1 MRRAATNSRRS
12 RLWSATH
19 LPLWISGFLCGEP
32 AILCR
37 AIPHRSPA
45 RFIFRWVLG
54 AVLLTPISALAAEV
68 VFLNG
73 DRLTGKIVS
82 VLDGEL
88 VLETDGAGEVTIN
101 LKKVRSISSDEPVKV
116 RVGEKPP
123 FESTLAAGPDGQ
135 VKIQENV
142 GAAATLVPIE
152 DITAINPPVPAWY
165 REIALNTMLTRGNA
179 ERIEAGVR
187 TELQKDWD
195 NDHLL
200 FGGEYFYGRE
210 RDDDSEE
217 KSTTDDFGEGH
228 IKYEHDITGKLYF
241 EGRTKVL
248 HNTLAELQ
256 YRLTPTSGV
265 GYRLLRES
273 GFSLFTE
280 LGIAYTRENYD
291 TFGARDFWGPT
302 LAYGL
307 EWAPAE
313 SLNIFTALEYYPS
326 FSDFT
331 GNYLID
337 VNGGLHADITR
348 RLFMEF
354 RVEYFYNNEPAAGA
368 RKGDFRLILGP
379 GWGF

>member
-1 MRRAATNSRRS
+1 
-12 RLWSATH
+12 
-19 LPLWISGFLCGEP
+19 
-32 AILCR
+32 
-37 AIPHRSPA
+37 
-45 RFIFRWVLG
+45 VVG

-68 VFLNG
+68 VFVNG

-82 VLDGEL
+82 VLDGKL
-88 VLETDGAGEVTIN
+88 VLETDAAGEVTID
-101 LKKVRSISSDEPVKV
+101 LKKVRTISSDEPVKI
-116 RVGEKPP
+116 RLAERAP

-135 VKIQENV
+135 VRIQEAV
-142 GAAATLVPIE
+142 GAASLVSIQ

-179 ERIEAGVR
+179 ERIEAGFR
-187 TELQKDWD
+187 AELQKDWD
-195 NDHLL
+195 YDHLF

-210 RDDDSEE
+210 RDDDSEA

-228 IKYEHDITGKLYF
+228 IKYERDLTQKLYF

-248 HNTLAELQ
+248 HNSLAELQ
-256 YRLTPTSGV
+256 YRLTPTTGV
-265 GYRLLRES
+265 GYRLLTES

-307 EWAPAE
+307 EWTPAE
-313 SLNIFTALEYYPS
+313 SLNIFSALEYYPS
-326 FSDFT
+326 LADFT
-331 GNYLID
+331 ENFLID
-337 VNGGLHADITR
+337 FYGGLHADITR
-348 RLFMEF
+348 RLFLEF

-368 RKGDFRLILGP
+368 RKGDFRLLLGP
-379 GWGF
+379 GLGF